1 LHSNQPL
8 EQANMNKQ
16 PLTGSIKKSELIQ
29 ILIKECKLKFG
40 VYSAKT
46 LLPQPVFILI
56 DFFLVFTV
64 NNDVIRIIFHLAFDV
79 IRFNKPSHFYLK
91 FHFIIVCLRSLNS
104 HVNRLCCVVNP
115 KVAYVY
121 ILHGQYVDEQL
132 FYYSNHFDYDFYRK
146 RNL

>member
-1 LHSNQPL
+1 
-8 EQANMNKQ
+8 MNKQ

-64 NNDVIRIIFHLAFDV
+64 NNDVIRIIFHLVFDV

-91 FHFIIVCLRSLNS
+91 FHFIIICLRSLNS

-121 ILHGQYVDEQL
+121 ILFRSDLPFRILQNPDLLIGIIDSSMEFWIPFL
-132 FYYSNHFDYDFYRK
+132 PS
-146 RNL
+146 